1 MAFFMSWWERVGWRA
16 LPLPPF
22 PRRIFLV
29 CIMPPVPAPG
39 VEAWNG
45 RAREGAK
52 GMRRK
57 SSLIIVAVFFSW
69 LEGMSSSAHAETID
83 LVEVTK
89 QIRGQVVQVV
99 VSTPD
104 GKNAWL
110 GSGFWLND
118 KDWSQLAG
126 MLSVVIRLEV
136 LKYDPPLIRCSPFQ
150 NASV

>member
-1 MAFFMSWWERVGWRA
+1 MGAR
-16 LPLPPF
+16 
-22 PRRIFLV
+22 
-29 CIMPPVPAPG
+29 
-39 VEAWNG
+39 G
-45 RAREGAK
+45 RGAK

-69 LEGMSSSAHAETID
+69 LEGMSSFAHAETID

-136 LKYDPPLIRCSPFQ
+136 LKYDPPLIRCTPFK